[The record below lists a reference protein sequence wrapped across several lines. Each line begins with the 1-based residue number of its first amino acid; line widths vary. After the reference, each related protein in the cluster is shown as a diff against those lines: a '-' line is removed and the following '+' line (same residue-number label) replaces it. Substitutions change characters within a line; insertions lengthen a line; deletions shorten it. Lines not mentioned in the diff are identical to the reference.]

1 MILTDDNFATIV
13 SAVREGRGIFSN
25 IRKFLRYLLSSNV
38 GEVLTMFLGVIGA
51 SLLGLDLVGEE
62 VVAPLLA
69 TQILWINLLTDSA
82 PALALGFEAPPSD
95 VMRRRPR
102 RPTDRVIDR
111 RMQVGVAFI
120 GLVMAVATLLTIDL
134 MLPGGLIEGS
144 SDLDHARTMGFTV
157 LVLAQLFNAFN
168 SRSDHLSAFQATFD
182 NGRLLG
188 AIGLSLLL
196 QVLVVHLPFLNQAF
210 TTVPLSVGEWLICL
224 GMASLVLWA
233 EELKKLISRALDRS
247 HR

>member
-1 MILTDDNFATIV
+1 
-13 SAVREGRGIFSN
+13 
-25 IRKFLRYLLSSNV
+25 
-38 GEVLTMFLGVIGA
+38 MFLGVIGA

-95 VMRRRPR
+95 VMRRQPR

-144 SDLDHARTMGFTV
+144 GDLDHARTMGFTV

-168 SRSDHLSAFQATFD
+168 SRSDRRSAFQGTFG

-210 TTVPLSVGEWLICL
+210 STVPLSAGEWLICL

-247 HR
+247 HQ